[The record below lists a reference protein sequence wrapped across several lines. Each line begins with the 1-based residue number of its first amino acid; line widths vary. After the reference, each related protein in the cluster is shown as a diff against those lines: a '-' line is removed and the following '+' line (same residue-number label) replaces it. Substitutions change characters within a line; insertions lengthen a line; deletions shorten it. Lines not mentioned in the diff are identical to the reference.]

1 MGDVSYVNGQL
12 VAQDEA
18 FVSVTD
24 RGFLFGDGLYEVI
37 RVYGGFPFQLKAHL
51 QRLGWGARK
60 IGFDLGLSLDTL
72 RQACQDTL
80 EANAFKEAVLRI
92 VVTRGSLADMNRL
105 SATAKPTVTVTC
117 DEFRGY
123 PLDLYDR
130 GVETIT
136 VTDGRSDLAMVQTLN
151 CLPNLMARK
160 EAEQKSAF
168 EALLVTRKGFVMSGS
183 STNVFAVLDG
193 MLLTPPVGD
202 RVPPGITREAVLS
215 AAAKEGVNV
224 KEDAIMNEEVHDAEE
239 FFLTGTLCEVVP
251 VVSINGQ
258 PVGDGSPGRQ
268 TQRLMK
274 AYKLMTRRA
283 Y

>member
-12 VAQDEA
+12 VSHDEA
-18 FVSVTD
+18 TVSVTD

-37 RVYGGFPFQLKAHL
+37 RVYGGFPFQMNAHL

-60 IGFDLGLSLDTL
+60 IGFDLGVSLDTL

-80 EANAFKEAVLRI
+80 EANESKEAVLRV
-92 VVTRGSLADMNRL
+92 VVTRGALADINRV

-117 DEFRGY
+117 DEFSGY
-123 PLDLYDR
+123 PMDLYDR

-151 CLPNLMARK
+151 CLPNLIARK
-160 EAEQKSAF
+160 EAEQKKAF
-168 EALLVTRKGFVMSGS
+168 EALLVTKKGFVMSGS
-183 STNVFAVLDG
+183 TTNVFAVLDG
-193 MLLTPPVGD
+193 MLLTPPVGE

-215 AAAKEGVNV
+215 AAGKEGLTV

-239 FFLTGTLCEVVP
+239 FFLTGTMCEVVP
-251 VVSINGQ
+251 VISINGQ
-258 PVGDGSPGRQ
+258 PVGGGSPGHQ

>member
-12 VAQDEA
+12 VPHDEA
-18 FVSVTD
+18 LVSVTD
-24 RGFLFGDGLYEVI
+24 RGFLFGYGLFEVV
-37 RVYGGFPFQLKAHL
+37 RVYGGFPFQLNAHL

-60 IGFDLGLSLDTL
+60 IGFDLGVSLDTL
-72 RQACQDTL
+72 RQACLDTL
-80 EANAFKEAVLRI
+80 EANGFKEAVLRV

-105 SATAKPTVTVTC
+105 SATAKPTVAVTC
-117 DEFRGY
+117 DEFHGY

-160 EAEQKSAF
+160 EAEQKNAF
-168 EALLVTRKGFVMSGS
+168 EALLVTKKGFVMSGS

-202 RVPPGITREAVLS
+202 RVPPGITREVVIS
-215 AAAKEGVNV
+215 AAGKEGINV

-258 PVGDGSPGRQ
+258 PVGDGHPGHQ

>member
-12 VAQDEA
+12 VSQDEA
-18 FVSVTD
+18 TVSVTD
-24 RGFLFGDGLYEVI
+24 RGFLFGDGLYEIV
-37 RVYGGFPFQLKAHL
+37 RVYGGYPFQLNAHL

-80 EANAFKEAVLRI
+80 EANAYKEAVLRV
-92 VVTRGSLADMNRL
+92 VVTRGSLADMYRL
-105 SATAKPTVTVTC
+105 SVTAKPTVTVTC
-117 DEFRGY
+117 DEFQGY
-123 PLDLYDR
+123 PLSLYDR

-160 EAEQKSAF
+160 EAEQKKAF
-168 EALLVTRKGFVMSGS
+168 EALLVTKKGFVMSGS

-215 AAAKEGVNV
+215 AAGKESINV
-224 KEDAIMNEEVHDAEE
+224 KEDAIMNEEIHDAEE

-251 VVSINGQ
+251 VVSIDGQ
-258 PVGDGSPGRQ
+258 PVGDGNPGHQ
-268 TQRLMK
+268 TRRLMK